1 MTKLLPMLKPYR
13 VSIAVALFLMFVE
26 LMVELFQPFL
36 MAKMIDDG
44 IVQKDLSVVLSW
56 GAVLIAFSL
65 IAFAAG
71 IINSFY
77 AAHVSQSFGFD
88 LRERLFE
95 RTQSA
100 PFSLFNRFPASSLI
114 TRITNDVQQL
124 QNVSFMILRIM
135 LRAPLLVVGGVVMA
149 FVVNVKLAFVFAI
162 AVPLLLLFLFRV
174 MGLAATRFR
183 LVQEKLD
190 RVNGV
195 MQENLVGMRL
205 IKVFLRRQHEMNRF
219 FQTNDELKERTVSAL
234 RTTETAMPVIMFV
247 MNMCVIVVLWFGNLQ
262 LQLQGATVGD
272 VVAVVN
278 YSFRIT
284 MSLSLVSMI
293 IMTLSRARASANRI
307 VEVLDACT
315 DSGQGEKTSVRIARR
330 TGSLDGDIK
339 FDAVSFRYPDTRMTV
354 LKDISFNIKDG
365 ETVAVI
371 GATGSGKSTLLQ
383 LIPRLYDPDQG
394 AIYISGYNIRD
405 LEERFLRDH
414 IGYVPQE
421 VHLFS
426 GTIRD
431 NIVWGK
437 EEATEE
443 QIMEA
448 ARDAQIDALIRKLP
462 NGYETVLGQKG
473 VNLSGGQKQRLSIA
487 RALLRRPKILLLDD
501 CTSALDATTE
511 ARLLQALKKYQCTTL
526 MITQKMSAM
535 MNADRI
541 LILDHGRLAA
551 FGTHAELLESSELY
565 QKIWHSQM
573 ESEERRHA

>member
-1 MTKLLPMLKPYR
+1 
-13 VSIAVALFLMFVE
+13 
-26 LMVELFQPFL
+26 

-162 AVPLLLLFLFRV
+162 AVPLLLLFLLRV

-293 IMTLSRARASANRI
+293 IMILSRARASANRI
-307 VEVLDACT
+307 VEVLHACT

>member
-1 MTKLLPMLKPYR
+1 
-13 VSIAVALFLMFVE
+13 
-26 LMVELFQPFL
+26 
-36 MAKMIDDG
+36 
-44 IVQKDLSVVLSW
+44 
-56 GAVLIAFSL
+56 
-65 IAFAAG
+65 
-71 IINSFY
+71 
-77 AAHVSQSFGFD
+77 
-88 LRERLFE
+88 
-95 RTQSA
+95 
-100 PFSLFNRFPASSLI
+100 
-114 TRITNDVQQL
+114 
-124 QNVSFMILRIM
+124 
-135 LRAPLLVVGGVVMA
+135 
-149 FVVNVKLAFVFAI
+149 
-162 AVPLLLLFLFRV
+162 
-174 MGLAATRFR
+174 
-183 LVQEKLD
+183 
-190 RVNGV
+190 
-195 MQENLVGMRL
+195 
-205 IKVFLRRQHEMNRF
+205 
-219 FQTNDELKERTVSAL
+219 
-234 RTTETAMPVIMFV
+234 
-247 MNMCVIVVLWFGNLQ
+247 
-262 LQLQGATVGD
+262 
-272 VVAVVN
+272 
-278 YSFRIT
+278 
-284 MSLSLVSMI
+284 
-293 IMTLSRARASANRI
+293 
-307 VEVLDACT
+307 
-315 DSGQGEKTSVRIARR
+315 
-330 TGSLDGDIK
+330 
-339 FDAVSFRYPDTRMTV
+339 
-354 LKDISFNIKDG
+354 
-365 ETVAVI
+365 
-371 GATGSGKSTLLQ
+371 LLQ